1 MNKLLSFFVVLTIGA
16 VIGYLVSE
24 RVPTEGMD
32 DAITQSNEPKVAYW
46 VAPMDANYR
55 RDEPGKSPMGM
66 DLVPVYEEVKNPN
79 PDDDSSAV
87 FLNPSVINNLGVR
100 TAAVKAGE
108 FQSIVESV
116 GFIDYDESKIAH
128 VHLRAEGWIEK
139 LYVNSVGERVKKG
152 DKLFDV
158 YAPEL
163 VNAQGDYIAALQTGR
178 AKIIA
183 ASQDRLAALGLPA
196 HVIKEIER
204 TRKTR
209 QKITYLAPQDGI
221 VSALNIA
228 DGMYVT
234 AKTTTVSLADLST
247 VWLVVDVFET
257 QVSQIE
263 EGLIAEVRLSYQ
275 PDQLWNGKI
284 AYIYP
289 QIDEKTRTLKVR
301 LVFDNPN
308 ELLKPN
314 MYADVRLFGNP
325 KPNALN
331 IPREALI
338 QTGGSERVILALGGG
353 KFQPVEVKSGIESG
367 KRVEILDGL
376 REGEEI
382 VISAQFLIDSEASI
396 AGSAMRMLVDR
407 EVEAQP

>member
-1 MNKLLSFFVVLTIGA
+1 
-16 VIGYLVSE
+16 
-24 RVPTEGMD
+24 
-32 DAITQSNEPKVAYW
+32 
-46 VAPMDANYR
+46 
-55 RDEPGKSPMGM
+55 
-66 DLVPVYEEVKNPN
+66 
-79 PDDDSSAV
+79 
-87 FLNPSVINNLGVR
+87 
-100 TAAVKAGE
+100 
-108 FQSIVESV
+108 
-116 GFIDYDESKIAH
+116 
-128 VHLRAEGWIEK
+128 
-139 LYVNSVGERVKKG
+139 
-152 DKLFDV
+152 
-158 YAPEL
+158 
-163 VNAQGDYIAALQTGR
+163 
-178 AKIIA
+178 
-183 ASQDRLAALGLPA
+183 
-196 HVIKEIER
+196 
-204 TRKTR
+204 
-209 QKITYLAPQDGI
+209 
-221 VSALNIA
+221 
-228 DGMYVT
+228 
-234 AKTTTVSLADLST
+234 
-247 VWLVVDVFET
+247 
-257 QVSQIE
+257 VSQIE

-353 KFQPVEVKSGIESG
+353 QFQPVEVKSGIESG

>member
-1 MNKLLSFFVVLTIGA
+1 MNKLFSFLTILIIGA

-24 RVPTEGMD
+24 RIPFGGMG
-32 DAITQSNEPKVAYW
+32 DATTQIEEPKIAYW

-55 RDEPGKSPMGM
+55 RDVAGKSPMGM
-66 DLVPVYEEVKNPN
+66 DLLPVYEKKY
-79 PDDDSSAV
+79 SSRNGEGNDAV
-87 FLNPSVINNLGVR
+87 RLSPAVINNLGVR
-100 TAAVKAGE
+100 TAVVKSGV
-108 FQSIVESV
+108 FRSIIESV
-116 GFIDYDESKIAH
+116 GFIDYDESKITH

-158 YAPEL
+158 YSPEL
-163 VNAQGDYIAALQTGR
+163 VNAQGDYLAALQAGR
-178 AKIIA
+178 AKIIG
-183 ASQDRLAALGLPA
+183 ASKDRLAALGLPTQ
-196 HVIKEIER
+196 VIKEIER
-204 TRKTR
+204 TRKAK

-228 DGMYVT
+228 DGMHVT
-234 AKTTTVSLADLST
+234 AKTTTVSLADLSA
-247 VWLVVDVFET
+247 VWLVVDVFEK

-275 PDQLWNGKI
+275 PDQLWIGRI

-314 MYADVRLFGNP
+314 MYADVRLFGNQ
-325 KPNALN
+325 KPNALS

-338 QTGGSERVILALGGG
+338 QTGSFERVILALGGG
-353 KFQPVEVKSGIESG
+353 QFQPVEVKSGIESG
-367 KRVEILDGL
+367 ERVEILDGL
-376 REGEEI
+376 REGEKI
-382 VISAQFLIDSEASI
+382 VTSAQFLIDSEASFT
-396 AGSAMRMLVDR
+396 GSAMRMLGDR
-407 EVEAQP
+407 EFEAKP